1 LLILLI
7 FVTLLRKVMI
17 MQAMISIKH
26 ADERF
31 PHEHDGAAAIQW
43 MGCHVDIEYN

>member
-1 LLILLI
+1 
-7 FVTLLRKVMI
+7 

-31 PHEHDGAAAIQW
+31 AHVHDGAATIQW
-43 MGCHVDIEYN
+43 IGSHVDIEYN